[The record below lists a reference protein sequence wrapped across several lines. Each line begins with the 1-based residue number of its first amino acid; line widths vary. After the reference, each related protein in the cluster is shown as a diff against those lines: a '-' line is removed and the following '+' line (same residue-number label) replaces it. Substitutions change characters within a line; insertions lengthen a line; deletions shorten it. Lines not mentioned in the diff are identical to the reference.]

1 MTIHFTVTYPKVD
14 RAYPYAETQR
24 DYYRPTWFDSKLD
37 RKDILDLIF
46 AKMGNVPSSGMWFPW
61 FRSLQTRSMSVG
73 DVVRFANEPTAY
85 ICDTCGWLHVS
96 IAMAQSWLNFKR
108 QYGCDMFELKQWKK
122 AVGLDK

>member
-14 RAYPYAETQR
+14 RAYPYAEAQR

-37 RKDILDLIF
+37 RTDVLDLIF
-46 AKMGNVPSSGMWFPW
+46 AKMGNVPSAGMWFPW

-73 DVVRFANEPTAY
+73 DVVRFADEPTAY

-96 IAMAQSWLNFKR
+96 WAMAQSWLNFKR
-108 QYGCDMFELKQWKK
+108 QYGCDMFELKQWKR